1 MTFQEICQLITSI
14 TNKDIFEEV
23 VDEGLQPYV
32 VVATDN
38 LTEVMQLLFGYESF
52 YFDYLSCL
60 TGIDNGPEKGTMEVV
75 YNLYSI
81 PYDRHFTVK
90 VIVARNKESESL
102 PVVPTVSDIWKSAD
116 WHERETYDLLGIGFE
131 GHPDLRRLLM
141 PSDWEGY
148 PLRKDYKEMEKYH
161 GIKVAY

>member
-1 MTFQEICQLITSI
+1 MTFSEICQLISSI
-14 TNKDIFEEV
+14 TNKAIFKETVEDV
-23 VDEGLQPYV
+23 LQPYV
-32 VVATDN
+32 VVAAED
-38 LTEVMQLLFGYESF
+38 LKKVMHILFEHEQL

-60 TGIDNGPEKGTMEVV
+60 TGIDNGPEKGTMEVI

-81 PYDRHFTVK
+81 PYNYHFTVR
-90 VIVARNKESESL
+90 VIVDRNKGGEAL
-102 PVVPTVSDIWKSAD
+102 PSVPTIADIWKSAD
-116 WHERETYDLLGIGFE
+116 WHERETYDLLGINFE

-148 PLRKDYKEMEKYH
+148 PLRKDYKEMKKYH